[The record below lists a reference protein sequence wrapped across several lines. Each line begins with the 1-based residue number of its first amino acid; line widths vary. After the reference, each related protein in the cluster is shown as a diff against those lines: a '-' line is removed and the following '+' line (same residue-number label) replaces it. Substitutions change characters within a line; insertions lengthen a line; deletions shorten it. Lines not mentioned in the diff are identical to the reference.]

1 MERLQK
7 VIAKS
12 GLTSRRKA
20 EQLILEGKVKVNN
33 KIITELGFK
42 VSTKDSIEVEGI
54 KIENEEKVYYLINK
68 PRGCISAVSDDLG
81 RRVVVDFLREK
92 GVTERVFPVGRLD
105 YDTTG
110 ALILTNDGEL
120 THLLTHPKTEIDK
133 VYLVRCDGIVNSSDL
148 MKLRKGIKIDDYIT
162 SKASVELLSVDK
174 KNNSSLVR
182 ITIHEGRYHQVKL
195 MFEAIG
201 HPVKK
206 LRREKFAFLDVQ
218 GLKPGE
224 FRRLKIHEVKQLYV
238 IASTKR
244 MKFKKYHLRRKR

>member
-7 VIAKS
+7 VIAQS
-12 GLTSRRKA
+12 GVASRRKA
-20 EQLILEGKVKVNN
+20 EQLILEGKVTVNN
-33 KIITELGFK
+33 KVVTELGVK
-42 VSTKDSIEVEGI
+42 VSDKDTILVDGVQ
-54 KIENEEKVYYLINK
+54 IENEEKVYYIINK
-68 PRGCISAVSDDLG
+68 PSGCISAVSDDAD
-81 RRVVVDFLREK
+81 RKVVVDFLRDK
-92 GVTERVFPVGRLD
+92 GVKERIFPVGRLD

-120 THLLTHPKTEIDK
+120 ANLLMHPKNEIDK
-133 VYLVRCDGIVNSSDL
+133 VYLVRCEGIVNSSDL
-148 MKLRKGIKIDDYIT
+148 MKLRSGIKLENYKT
-162 SKASVELLSVDK
+162 AKAKAELLSIDK
-174 KNNSSLVR
+174 VNNSSQVR

-206 LRREKFAFLDVQ
+206 LRREKYAFLDVN

-238 IASTKR
+238 LATTTKEQ
-244 MKFKKYHLRRKR
+244 KKSYKIRRF

>member
-7 VIAKS
+7 VIARS
-12 GLTSRRKA
+12 GICSRRKA
-20 EQLILEGKVKVNN
+20 EQLILEGKVKVNHE
-33 KIITELGFK
+33 IIKELGKK
-42 VSTKDSIEVEGI
+42 VSQKDIIEVDGI
-54 KIENEEKVYYLINK
+54 KIENEEKVYFIINK
-68 PRGCISAVSDDLG
+68 PAGCLSAVSDDLN
-81 RRVVVDFLREK
+81 RRVVVDYFRDK
-92 GVTERVFPVGRLD
+92 GIKERIFPVGRLD

-120 THLLTHPKTEIDK
+120 ANLLMHPKNEIAK
-133 VYLVRCDGIVNSSDL
+133 VYLVRCHGIVNNSDI
-148 MKLRKGIKIDDYIT
+148 MKLKTGIKLENYT
-162 SKASVELLSVDK
+162 TAKAKAEIVSVDK
-174 KNNSSLVR
+174 VNNSSLVR
-182 ITIHEGRYHQVKL
+182 LTIHEGKYHQVKL

-238 IASTKR
+238 LAKHGNG
-244 MKFKKYHLRRKR
+244 KKEKTYHIRRY